1 MSEKL
6 VIALD
11 GPAASGK
18 GTLGRALSDKMGLA
32 YFDTGKLYRAV
43 GMRMIDTDRDFD
55 NENDVLTATDWLV
68 EHFTPELLQDAR
80 LKSDEA
86 GVGASKSGKYGAM
99 RSKLLELQRDFAKNP
114 QNYLDE
120 QTASGLNGVLLDGR
134 DIGTVVCPDAD
145 VKLFVTADIEKR
157 AERRLKELQNN
168 GVEVTYSDIL
178 ADMKAR
184 DARDASREAAPMLAA
199 DDAVVV
205 DTSDMTPADALA
217 RSLEII
223 ADKAGITIE

>member
-18 GTLGRALSDKMGLA
+18 GTLGRSLADKMGLA

-43 GMRMIDTDRDFD
+43 GMRMLDTESDFD
-55 NENDVLTATDWLV
+55 KENDVIVATDWLIQN
-68 EHFTPELLQDAR
+68 FTPEMLSDQR

-120 QTASGLNGVLLDGR
+120 QTASGLTGVLLDGR
-134 DIGTVVCPDAD
+134 DIGTVVCPNAD
-145 VKLFVTADIEKR
+145 VKLFITADIEKR
-157 AERRLKELQNN
+157 AKRRLKELQNN

-178 ADMKAR
+178 ADMMAR

-199 DDAVVV
+199 DDAVVI
-205 DTSDMTPADALA
+205 DTSDMTPADALT

-223 ADKAGITIE
+223 ADKAGVTIE